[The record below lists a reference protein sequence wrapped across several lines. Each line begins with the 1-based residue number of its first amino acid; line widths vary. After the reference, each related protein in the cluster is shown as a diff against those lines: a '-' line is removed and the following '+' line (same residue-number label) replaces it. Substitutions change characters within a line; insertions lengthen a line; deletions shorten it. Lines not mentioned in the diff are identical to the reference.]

1 MKMSPISENNFV
13 SIELLETSI
22 SSSSVA
28 IDAAKFSQIGS
39 MFLIYES
46 INSIGVQLGWLG
58 KQKKNKEEYEQT
70 RNDKVFL

>member
-1 MKMSPISENNFV
+1 MSPISENNFV

-46 INSIGVQLGWLG
+46 INSIGVGLVRKAKK
-58 KQKKNKEEYEQT
+58 KQ
-70 RNDKVFL
+70 RRI